1 MEQTNKLK
9 ELINQGE
16 VDKAIEQLN
25 LLLQDSSD
33 NKEKEVFYYLRGN
46 AYRKKEDWKQALD
59 NYQYAIELNP
69 ESPALQAR
77 AMVISI
83 LEFFHKDM
91 YNQ

>member
-1 MEQTNKLK
+1 MEQINKLK

-16 VDKAIEQLN
+16 VDKAIEQLD

>member
-1 MEQTNKLK
+1 MEQINKLK

-16 VDKAIEQLN
+16 VDKAIEQLD
-25 LLLQDSSD
+25 LLLQDSSA